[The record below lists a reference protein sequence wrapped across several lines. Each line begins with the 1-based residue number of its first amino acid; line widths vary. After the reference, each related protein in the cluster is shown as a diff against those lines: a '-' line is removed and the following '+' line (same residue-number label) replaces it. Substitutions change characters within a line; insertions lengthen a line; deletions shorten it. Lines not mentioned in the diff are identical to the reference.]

1 MLERECEEPAR
12 GDFPDLTQACWE
24 FLASLSHMEPFYAD
38 PGMSLVELSAARVHT
53 GGCLANLK
61 VSFGSSEKGGGW
73 QGIQREPRSRQ
84 GGTAQSGARGRL
96 RGQTAWG
103 PHVERGLKA
112 LLLPSQSSSCF
123 FNKDPAF

>member
-1 MLERECEEPAR
+1 MRNLPTE
-12 GDFPDLTQACWE
+12 T
-24 FLASLSHMEPFYAD
+24 FLISPRHVGVLGQPESHGTILCRPRHVPWGAKCSQ
-38 PGMSLVELSAARVHT
+38 GSH
-53 GGCLANLK
+53 CLANLK

-103 PHVERGLKA
+103 PPVERGLKA